1 MPTLKEIYEGQ
12 SNWVFGT
19 NYTSVKPDKDTVIEQ
34 ETSGIRIK
42 SAVELNNP
50 LIYGN
55 EAVRIANRSTS
66 SVEKMKQA
74 TGGTAGD
81 GGLIGQGLGKITEGK
96 FGKFV
101 FGGKVTSLNQAR
113 DGINS
118 RLGIPTAMI
127 PTYVDGHGGLQAGIE
142 PDTMIT
148 LGKIRNDA
156 VGTEVGKFLKQT
168 GGGNFRTIGRNILG
182 QGISLVK
189 DKLRDKLFGSQVGLG
204 KNEPANGGYEY
215 SSINPY
221 STIIRNNQLNEP
233 ENDKLQ
239 LLESQAREKIDE
251 LKSKTKNLL
260 NKNKQV
266 GKISPSIEYTDT
278 EKYST
283 VNLPFTQNDSTETQ
297 LSLPDSEK
305 EVDLKKKAVSSLNKL
320 KNINEKVEDKS
331 TDDSNPYSVK
341 NQTFVVK
348 DSRETNLS
356 VPSEESIAE
365 KKQDTD
371 NALTENK
378 PLGEEQEREDYSN
391 DNKYRDKIRQEVIV
405 DQESGTFTRIDLSK
419 IPGNNPE
426 RTSKFF
432 RTKGGT
438 ADLKGTP
445 NNNAYDDEVGYTS
458 TVAKASHEQKGLSSN
473 SGDLINS
480 VGLPVNDEYK
490 DGDITYS
497 KTELEGLDLIPL
509 WISGLDSSKP
519 VFFRTIITGLTEN
532 VSPSWSSG
540 QFVGNPY
547 KYYTYDGVERNVTFN
562 LNLYCMN
569 QYEMMKNW
577 ERITYLTSKAYPSIK
592 DNLVYPPFI
601 KFRLGDIYNNK
612 TGFIESLTYT
622 MPDTGVWETE
632 VDGSL
637 LPKFI
642 DVSMTIKFV
651 EVPGSELALYSYKKS
666 QEAIQGIK
674 QTFDPAPEGGEFGE
688 ENFNDPNFNTRAVG
702 NDAPVVIDPKTG
714 NLLDSND
721 SIKPEEDKS
730 KKPPVNLNTGK
741 KEPTPKALDSPIS
754 DGPQIV
760 TFSSEADSSVE
771 EKYKKIK
778 QVLPDRNGALKLAK
792 RYGNPKLY
800 LVEIKK
806 EKENIYY
813 IKEELSKEGGNIVR
827 EFAYKQENHYGRYP
841 KGYIS
846 IWNFERWDKYLKSE
860 NKKVES
866 DAILSSDLPGGLF

>member
-34 ETSGIRIK
+34 EVTGIRIK

-55 EAVRIANRSTS
+55 EAIRIANKTTK
-66 SVEKMKQA
+66 SVEDMKNA
-74 TGGTAGD
+74 TGGTGGD
-81 GGLIGQGLGKITEGK
+81 GGLIGKGLGAITGGG
-96 FGKFV
+96 FGRAI
-101 FGGKVTSLNQAR
+101 FGGQVNSLNQAR
-113 DGINS
+113 DGVNS
-118 RLGIPTAMI
+118 RLGIPIAMI

-156 VGTEVGKFLKQT
+156 NGTEFGKFLKQT

-189 DKLRDKLFGSQVGLG
+189 DALRDKLFGSPAGLG
-204 KNEPANGGYEY
+204 ENAPTNGLYEY
-215 SSINPY
+215 SSVNPY
-221 STIIRNNQLNEP
+221 STTIRNNKLNEP

-239 LLESQAREKIDE
+239 LLESQAKEKIDE
-251 LKSKTKNLL
+251 LKNKTKNLL
-260 NKNKQV
+260 KKNK
-266 GKISPSIEYTDT
+266 KIDE
-278 EKYST
+278 E
-283 VNLPFTQNDSTETQ
+283 
-297 LSLPDSEK
+297 
-305 EVDLKKKAVSSLNKL
+305 
-320 KNINEKVEDKS
+320 VEDKTTS
-331 TDDSNPYSVK
+331 DEESYSLR
-341 NQTFVVK
+341 NEQLRVK
-348 DSRETNLS
+348 DSKETNLS
-356 VPSEESIAE
+356 VPSKESDDE
-365 KKQDTD
+365 KKQDNLNQET
-371 NALTENK
+371 LK
-378 PLGEEQEREDYSN
+378 LPLGETAEDKSTSDESTYSETVRDQQVDDREA
-391 DNKYRDKIRQEVIV
+391 
-405 DQESGTFTRIDLSK
+405 GTFSRIDLSK

-426 RTSKFF
+426 RKSKFF

-458 TVAKASHEQKGLSSN
+458 TVGKASHEQKGLTSN

-490 DGDITYS
+490 DGDVTYS
-497 KTELEGLDLIPL
+497 KTELEALDLIPL

-519 VFFRTIITGLTEN
+519 VFFRTIITGLTET

-547 KYYTYDGVERNVTFN
+547 KYYTYDGVERSVTFN

-612 TGFIESLTYT
+612 TGFIESLSYT

-642 DVSMTIKFV
+642 DVAMTIKFV
-651 EVPGSELALYSYKKS
+651 EIPGSELALYSYKKS
-666 QEAIQGIK
+666 QEAIEGIK
-674 QTFDPAPEGGEFGE
+674 QTIDPAPESGEVGD
-688 ENFNDPNFNTRAVG
+688 ENFNDPNSNTRTAG
-702 NDAPVVIDPKTG
+702 TDAPVVIDPKTG

-721 SIKPEEDKS
+721 SVKPEEDKS
-730 KKPPVNLNTGK
+730 KNPPVNLNTGK
-741 KEPTPKALDSPIS
+741 KEPTPKAQNGVIA

-760 TFSSEADSSVE
+760 TFSSEADSSFE
-771 EKYKKIK
+771 EKYNKIK
-778 QVLPDRNGALKLAK
+778 KVLPDRKGALKLAK

-800 LVEIKK
+800 LIEIKK

-813 IKEELSKEGGNIVR
+813 IKEELSKESGNIER
-827 EFAYKQENHYGRYP
+827 EYAYKQENHYGAYP

-846 IWNFERWDKYLKSE
+846 IWYFERWDKYLKSQ
-860 NKKVES
+860 NKKIES
-866 DAILSSDLPGGLF
+866 DAMLSSDLPGGIF

>member
-55 EAVRIANRSTS
+55 EAIRISNKTTK
-66 SVEKMKQA
+66 SVEDMKNA
-74 TGGTAGD
+74 TGGESPD
-81 GGLIGQGLGKITEGK
+81 GGLIGKGISKLT
-96 FGKFV
+96 
-101 FGGKVTSLNQAR
+101 GGKLNSISDVR
-113 DGINS
+113 DKVNS
-118 RLGIPTAMI
+118 KLGIPANTI
-127 PTYVDGHGGLQAGIE
+127 PTYVDGTGELQKGKE

-148 LGKIRNDA
+148 LSKIKKDA
-156 VGTEVGKFLKQT
+156 SGTELGKFLKQT
-168 GGGNFRTIGRNILG
+168 GGGNFRTIGRNVVG

-189 DKLRDKLFGSQVGLG
+189 DKVRDKLFGSPAGLG
-204 KNEPANGGYEY
+204 ENSPTNGSYEY
-215 SSINPY
+215 SSVNPY
-221 STIIRNNQLNEP
+221 SLTIRNVKNNET
-233 ENDKLQ
+233 EVDKIQ
-239 LLESQAREKIDE
+239 TQSKEKIDE
-251 LKSKTKNLL
+251 LKNKTKNLL
-260 NKNKQV
+260 NKNK
-266 GKISPSIEYTDT
+266 KIGEDKKEDTSQTD
-278 EKYST
+278 ENKYS
-283 VNLPFTQNDSTETQ
+283 DI
-297 LSLPDSEK
+297 
-305 EVDLKKKAVSSLNKL
+305 LKQQ
-320 KNINEKVEDKS
+320 I
-331 TDDSNPYSVK
+331 TDD
-341 NQTFVVK
+341 
-348 DSRETNLS
+348 LS
-356 VPSEESIAE
+356 E
-365 KKQDTD
+365 
-371 NALTENK
+371 
-378 PLGEEQEREDYSN
+378 
-391 DNKYRDKIRQEVIV
+391 
-405 DQESGTFTRIDLSK
+405 GTFSRIDLSK

-426 RTSKFF
+426 RKSKFF

-458 TVAKASHEQKGLSSN
+458 TVGKASHEQKGLTSN

-497 KTELEGLDLIPL
+497 KTELEALDLIPL

-592 DNLVYPPFI
+592 NNLVYPPFI

-612 TGFIESLTYT
+612 TGFIESLSYT

-642 DVSMTIKFV
+642 DVAMTIKFV
-651 EVPGSELALYSYKKS
+651 EIPGSELALYSYKKS

-674 QTFDPAPEGGEFGE
+674 QSFDPAPQGGESGD

-721 SIKPEEDKS
+721 SVKPEEDKS

-754 DGPQIV
+754 DGPQMV

-771 EKYKKIK
+771 EKYNKIKKI
-778 QVLPDRNGALKLAK
+778 LPDRNGALKLAK

-827 EFAYKQENHYGRYP
+827 EFAYKQENHYGTYP

-846 IWNFERWDKYLKSE
+846 IWYFERWDKYLKSE